1 MFEKKKNTHCMKDE
15 RRTHAPAS
23 PPVASRKHGAA
34 GHLHGLLVAASFSE
48 HAGTLA
54 QSGRV

>member
-15 RRTHAPAS
+15 RRRHAPGS

-48 HAGTLA
+48 HAGTFA
-54 QSGRV
+54 